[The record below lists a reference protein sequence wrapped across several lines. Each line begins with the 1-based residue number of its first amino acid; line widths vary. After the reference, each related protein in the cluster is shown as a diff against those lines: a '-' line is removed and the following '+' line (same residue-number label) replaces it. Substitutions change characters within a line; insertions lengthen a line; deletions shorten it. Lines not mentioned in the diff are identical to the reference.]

1 MTFRA
6 HPQGLRMLVP
16 EGNAEI
22 ALRRQSRGVHLGDLV
37 LLARGKQP
45 D

>member
-1 MTFRA
+1 
-6 HPQGLRMLVP
+6 MLVP
-16 EGNAEI
+16 EGNIEA

-37 LLARGKQP
+37 LLARGMQP